1 MRRTGGGLSR
11 WLAGLAAFAVS
22 SVVVLAGCL
31 AGVAGAPAAALGDLG
46 SLSSA
51 GSGGSASPLTSLVV
65 PGVQSLD
72 GDQQARDARGAFLT
86 SPQAVTAREVSR
98 TAFRHLSAA
107 GASKLARE
115 AFPEVVDRPD
125 GGPPL
130 LRGGEKI
137 VRYLSGHAAQLSLS
151 GGKHAVVESLA
162 PMAKPT
168 SPGHFTPLNLGLSE
182 AEGGYVPQSAIVP
195 VTIPKRLSDGTALV
209 DTGVT
214 VTPVDSDGLPLS
226 GSQGAQDGESVLYAN
241 TQTDTDTLVKPTTA
255 GFEIDTLLRS
265 VNSPSELYFK
275 IAAPQGSQLRRSHGS
290 GGVNVVRNG
299 KSIALISSPNA
310 QDAVGTSVPVTT
322 SLSGDV
328 LALSV
333 HDTSGSY
340 QYPIEVDPEFENKYD
355 EYLTGYGKPTNWLF
369 TTSHSQEHKHTEG
382 QFTSKGWGENGY
394 LSDEGTGEYKAPEFA
409 AFVYQTQGESHIY
422 EELYNTEETN
432 NVGSEIE
439 SSIELINERKEVE
452 SEAILSVSANGSQS
466 GGLACCAPGKAE
478 NHNEVQFVQAG
489 KTTVGS
495 HFRDVLKGESVHIG
509 QEVAPTI
516 AYDTTD
522 EKLKLVAGE
531 AVNVLDGENKW
542 MGPNYGAIGFTA
554 QETGMGLA
562 EMVAEY
568 FTEGKHIN
576 VYEQDPLTENKCAGV
591 QCPQKVTTAF
601 TFNKEKPLP
610 NGHNS
615 LHVYGASAAGNLG
628 GAYANVNVDTEK
640 PYNLELVGLPP
651 SGVINEAPYHLR
663 AVATDGKAPT
673 ASSGIKSLKLALD
686 GYVLPATKSGSC
698 TPGPCTAVSE
708 WTVNGETFGA
718 GKHTLELTASDNA
731 ENFETR
737 PPYTITVRHASPL
750 AAGPGSIDPVT
761 GALMLSAGDVSMSDG
776 QGALNVSRSYNS
788 KQLKAGEQG
797 PLGPQWRLSIS
808 GSQGIEQEPSGSV
821 VLVAPDGGLATFESD
836 GKGGYISP
844 KGDENLS
851 LVPEKEG
858 EKIKAYL
865 LKNIAAGTTV
875 KYEQSGGAGP
885 WVIASSEGALA
896 KTTGEKETFQWERV
910 EGVTRPKMALAPEPA
925 GVSGCATTFV
935 NGCRALT
942 FAYATTTTATGE
954 EPSQWKDFKGRLKTV
969 SFKAYNP
976 STKAVESKVVAEY
989 SYDKQGRLRAEW
1001 DPRISPA
1008 LKTTYGYDEEE
1019 GGHVVAVSPAGQ
1031 EPWLF
1036 HYGTTASDTSAGR
1049 LLSITRPPAGTALGT
1064 GGVPVKVTAPT
1075 LVTANPVIGTLMVLT
1090 AGSWTNSL
1098 VASYV
1103 WEDCYTYESKETCT
1117 PIPGAVNKTYT
1128 PRASDA
1134 GYTLRALETVIDAD
1148 GSAAASTAASNP
1160 VPVTAP
1166 AYLRKWGE
1174 SGEGAG
1180 KFKYP
1185 SADAVDSS
1193 GNVWVT
1199 DYSNNRIEEFNST
1212 GTFLRTLGFD
1222 VKEGGKNEYEVCTSS
1237 CKAGLAGSGNGQF
1250 SGPRGITV
1258 STSGNIY
1265 VVDQGNNR
1273 VEEFNSSSAFVKAFG
1288 KKGTEPGEFQSPVS
1302 VAISPNQA
1310 VWVGDYGNNRV
1321 DEFTELGAF
1330 IGSFGTVGE
1339 GTGQFKGPYGI
1350 AFSEGNAY
1358 VVDQG
1363 NNRVEEFSLSGE
1375 YIRKFGSKG
1384 AGEGQL
1390 EVPYGIA
1397 TEPVSGD
1404 LYVDDWTH
1412 GRFEEFNPAGTF
1424 VGTLGS
1430 KGTGNG
1436 QLEGPESAAVNAS
1449 GYVYVADPGNNR
1461 VDEFEPKYSTN
1472 NPPPSPPALTT
1483 SAVTTI
1489 DYNVPLWGASAP
1501 DTKAGNETEEKAERK
1516 EWGQVDDPVEAT
1528 AVFAPDEPMGWPA
1541 KDYKRAAISYYDEL
1555 GRTVNAAA
1563 PSGAISTSEYNEDN
1577 EVIRS
1582 LSPDNRTAALAEG
1595 TVAAREETSALLDTK
1610 QQYNGET
1617 TAEKE
1622 QEEKEEK
1629 EHGIPAEPGTRL
1641 LQTWGPQHKIK
1652 VVPAPERL
1660 SRNHVRYFY
1669 NEGAPGNELYDLVTK
1684 TVDSAEYEGANHE
1697 ERVVTKNYSGQEN
1710 LGWLLRKPTSV
1721 TTEPTGLHLTTTT
1734 VYDPN
1739 TGKVVETR
1747 SPVGSSSSLGY
1758 LSQFPVSS
1766 LASQP
1771 GLADDRNGNL
1781 WLVGE
1786 NKLEEYSSTG
1796 TKLKTVGSKGTA
1808 NGQFESPTG
1817 VAVGPGNTIWVTDK
1831 GNNRVEEFNEE
1842 GTWLKTVGAAGE
1854 GNGQFKEPEGIAF
1867 GPNGALW
1874 VSDAGNNRVQEF
1886 TNEGVYISKF
1896 GAVGAG
1902 NGQFKAPAGIAVSA
1916 EGMIWVVDS
1925 GNNRVQGFRAA
1936 QSGPGSGNVEYVR
1949 QFGSFG
1955 SGNGQFNET
1964 PYYLAIDANG
1974 NLWVGGSAP
1983 FPLPRVQEFSPSGE
1997 FVSALGSTGAGN
2009 GQFTGSRGVAVDT
2022 KGNIWVTD
2030 KGNKR
2035 LEAFAAPSSYLAKV
2049 YRKQVETAG
2058 YGALS
2063 APASVTNDSS
2073 GDRWV
2078 LNAPPGSIDY
2088 LTEYSSSGGFI
2099 EKYKWLGAKE
2109 PKGPTT
2115 LAPRYGNSEHFW
2127 ITDPLHQRLVEV
2139 GIEHTKGGAE
2149 GQFFTSSEISG
2160 EIPGAR
2166 FGEATGV
2173 ASGPTGLWV
2182 LGMGGSKLMWFF
2194 EGGAFR
2200 GESSGGPTLKGAKGI
2215 TIDAKGDV
2223 LVADTGENC
2232 VVEYD
2237 REGKYIRT
2245 IGSVG
2250 AGNGQLK
2257 GPTAIA
2263 GTDATGD
2270 IWVADTG
2277 NYRLEEFNGK
2287 GEYVTQLGAKGK
2299 GAGQFEA
2306 PSGLAIGGEGDVWAT
2321 DSANNT
2327 LQKFGQAGS
2336 AKGAHDSETIYYT
2349 AAENSTTPA
2358 CGKHPEWAELPCQS
2372 QPAAQPGTVGLP
2384 ALPIVVDKTYNIW
2397 DEPEQVEEKFEKIG
2411 TFPETTRTKKMTY
2424 DSAGRLETNEETAT
2438 SGTSLPKVT
2447 DVYSKES
2454 GVMVE
2459 QKTTVG
2465 ETTKSIKSK
2474 YNELSQLI
2482 EYTDADSNKTVYVY
2496 DIDGRAKEVKDG
2508 LKEGAEI
2515 EAKQTYAYNT
2525 TSGALEQLVDSAAGT
2540 FTASYDGEGKLST
2553 EAYPDALTAKYT
2565 YNPLGE
2571 ATAIKYEKTAHCKT
2585 TCPEVWFEE
2594 TTVPKA
2600 HGEAG
2605 VRTSTLAKEEYSYD
2619 SAGRL
2624 ITTKEIP
2631 TGKPCKVR
2639 EYGYDE
2645 DSNRLSQMTRNSG
2658 TETCGEGTL
2667 TTITHSYDS
2676 ADRLIDSGVK
2686 YEALG
2691 NRTEVPAADAEEK
2704 AEHALT
2710 ATFYVDNQTQSQT
2723 QNGKTITYYTD
2734 PAGRTRET
2742 TTKEG
2747 AGALSAIVNHYA
2759 GAGEAISW
2767 VGEEGGAWTRN
2778 ITGIDGSLSATEKNG
2793 AEPTLQLHDLQ
2804 GNVVATAKDT
2814 ETETKLLTTYNSTE
2828 FGVPVNGT
2836 PPSKYAWLGASGISA
2851 ELPSSGG
2858 TASSEDIGY
2867 VPQLGEALQTQP
2879 VVSPGAP
2886 NGLYIAPYESTQTPG
2901 GYAATAGYAAEEP
2914 AREVARQEAARRAAC
2929 EAHPLTCAEDED
2941 PTHHFRA
2948 WEAQNYGNVLAAA
2961 LRDQEMGTA
2970 IGVLGT
2976 IYDLAMGPVQALEA
2990 LFGKNTIETWISSYS
3005 NMLLLCVKEVHRSGH
3020 SHGGCRADVFDIEP
3034 FGWDTQIINFSRIP
3048 VVSWCEGMSSN
3059 TIEVHWCHLENKEYA
3074 DEAVD
3079 PPSTSP
3085 EE

>member
-1 MRRTGGGLSR
+1 MRRTGGGLGR
-11 WLAGLAAFAVS
+11 WLAGFAGLTAS

-31 AGVAGAPAAALGDLG
+31 AGVPAAALGDLG
-46 SLSSA
+46 SLSSD

-72 GDQQARDARGAFLT
+72 GDQQALDARGAFLT

-125 GGPPL
+125 GGPPP

-137 VRYLSGHAAQLSLS
+137 VRYLSGHAAQLSLP

-168 SPGHFTPLNLGLSE
+168 SPGHFTPLNLGLSQT
-182 AEGGYVPQSAIVP
+182 EGAYVPQSAIVP
-195 VTIPKRLSDGTALV
+195 VKIPKRLSAGPALV
-209 DTGVT
+209 GTGVT
-214 VTPVDSDGLPLS
+214 VTPVDSRGLSLG

-265 VNSPSELYFK
+265 VSSPSELYFK
-275 IAAPQGSQLRRSHGS
+275 IAAPQGSHLRRSHGS
-290 GGVNVVRNG
+290 GGVSVVRDG

-310 QDAVGTSVPVTT
+310 QDAVGTSVPVTV
-322 SLSGDV
+322 SLSGDI

-340 QYPIEVDPEFENKYD
+340 QYPIEVDPEAKNTKD
-355 EYLTGYGKPTNWLF
+355 EQVSGYSAPTNWLF
-369 TTSHSQEHKHTEG
+369 VTSNYISGEHKHTQG
-382 QFTSKGWGENGY
+382 QFNSSGWELKGGLVDEVK
-394 LSDEGTGEYKAPEFA
+394 EGTGGYITPEFA
-409 AFVYQTQGESHIY
+409 SFVYQTQGESHIGQVFY
-422 EELYNTEETN
+422 ATEETN
-432 NVGSEIE
+432 NIGGEIE
-439 SSIELINERKEVE
+439 STIEII
-452 SEAILSVSANGSQS
+452 SEKKVIEGEKLLSVSENKTNS
-466 GGLACCAPGKAE
+466 GTLAASCCVQE
-478 NHNEVQFVQAG
+478 NHNQVQYVQSAKEVRG
-489 KTTVGS
+489 E
-495 HFRDVLKGESVHIG
+495 HFRDVLNEAAITIA
-509 QEVAPTI
+509 QEVQPTVT
-516 AYDTTD
+516 YDTTD
-522 EKLKLVAGE
+522 EKIKVPGGE
-531 AVNVLDGENKW
+531 AINVLHGTNQW
-542 MGPNYGAIGFTA
+542 MGPNYGAIGYTVT
-554 QETGMGLA
+554 ETGIGTA
-562 EMVAEY
+562 EIWIESH
-568 FTEGKHIN
+568 FNRIFEENLLTGK
-576 VYEQDPLTENKCAGV
+576 KCKGV
-591 QCPQKVTTAF
+591 QCPTNITEAYSY
-601 TFNKEKPLP
+601 NKSNPPE
-610 NGHNS
+610 NGHD
-615 LHVYGASAAGNLG
+615 HFDTRAFSAAINEGKSVPE
-628 GAYANVNVDTEK
+628 VNVDSEK

-708 WTVNGETFGA
+708 WTINGETFGA
-718 GKHTLELTASDNA
+718 GKHTLELSASDNA
-731 ENFETR
+731 ENFETK

-761 GALMLSAGDVSMSDG
+761 GALTLSASDVSMSDG
-776 QGALNVSRSYNS
+776 QGALHVSRSYNS

-885 WVIASSEGALA
+885 WVIASSEGALS

-910 EGVTRPKMALAPEPA
+910 EGITRPKIALAPEPA

-954 EPSQWKDFKGRLKTV
+954 EPGQWKDFKGRLKTV
-969 SFKAYNP
+969 SSKAYNP

-989 SYDKQGRLRAEW
+989 AYDKQGRLRAEW

-1019 GGHVVAVSPAGQ
+1019 GGHVVALSPAGQ

-1036 HYGTTASDTSAGR
+1036 HYGTTGSDSSAGR

-1064 GGVPVKVTAPT
+1064 GGAPVLVTAPQLFPT
-1075 LVTANPVIGTLMVLT
+1075 PPIIGVPIAVV
-1090 AGSWTNSL
+1090 AGTWTNSL
-1098 VASYV
+1098 AASYQ

-1117 PIPGAVNKTYT
+1117 PIPGAVNKTYI
-1128 PRASDA
+1128 PQARDA
-1134 GYTLRALETVIDAD
+1134 GYTLRALETAVDAD
-1148 GSAAASTAASNP
+1148 GSAVASTAASS
-1160 VPVTAP
+1160 VSPVTAP
-1166 AYLRKWGE
+1166 AYLRKWGA
-1174 SGEGAG
+1174 SGETEGN
-1180 KFKYP
+1180 FKYP
-1185 SADAVDSS
+1185 SADAIDPS

-1199 DYSNNRIEEFNST
+1199 DYSNNRIEEFSST

-1222 VKEGGKNEYEVCTSS
+1222 VKVGGKSEYEICTSS

-1258 STSGNIY
+1258 SPSGNIY

-1273 VEEFNSSSAFVKAFG
+1273 VEEFNSSFAFVRAFG

-1321 DEFTELGAF
+1321 DEFTEVGAF

-1384 AGEGQL
+1384 AGEGQF

-1424 VGTLGS
+1424 VGTLGA

-1436 QLEGPESAAVNAS
+1436 QLEGPESAAVNS
-1449 GYVYVADPGNNR
+1449 TGYVYVADPGNNR

-1472 NPPPSPPALTT
+1472 NPPPGPPALTT

-1501 DTKAGNETEEKAERK
+1501 DTKAGNEAEEKAERK

-1528 AVFAPDEPMGWPA
+1528 AVFPPDEPMGWPA

-1555 GRTVNAAA
+1555 GRTVNTAA

-1582 LSPDNRTAALAEG
+1582 LSPDNRTTALAEG
-1595 TVAAREETSALLDTK
+1595 TVKAREETSALLDTK

-1652 VVPAPERL
+1652 VGGTSEKLA
-1660 SRNHVRYFY
+1660 RNHVQYFY

-1747 SPVGSSSSLGY
+1747 SPAGSSSSLGY

-1817 VAVGPGNTIWVTDK
+1817 IAVGPGNTIWVTDK

-1842 GTWLKTVGAAGE
+1842 GTWLKTVGVAGE

-1874 VSDAGNNRVQEF
+1874 VSDAGNNRVQQF

-1896 GAVGAG
+1896 GTVGTG

-1916 EGMIWVVDS
+1916 EGMVWVVDS

-1936 QSGPGSGNVEYVR
+1936 QSGPGTGNVEYVR

-2009 GQFTGSRGVAVDT
+2009 GQFTGARGVAVDT

-2049 YRKQVETAG
+2049 YRKQVETVG

-2063 APASVTNDSS
+2063 APSSMTNDSS

-2078 LNAPPGSIDY
+2078 LNAPTGSIDY

-2099 EKYKWLGAKE
+2099 EKYKWLGEKE
-2109 PKGPTT
+2109 PRTPAT
-2115 LAPRYGNSEHFW
+2115 LTPRYGNSEHFW
-2127 ITDPLHQRLVEV
+2127 MTDPLHQRLVEV

-2149 GQFFTSSEISG
+2149 GQFFASSEISG

-2194 EGGAFR
+2194 EGGTFR
-2200 GESSGGPTLKGAKGI
+2200 GESSGGPTLKGAKGVA
-2215 TIDAKGDV
+2215 IDAKGDV

-2232 VVEYD
+2232 VVEYN

-2245 IGSVG
+2245 IGSLG
-2250 AGNGQLK
+2250 TGNGQLK
-2257 GPTAIA
+2257 GPTGIA

-2277 NYRLEEFNGK
+2277 NHRLEEFNGK

-2306 PSGLAIGGEGDVWAT
+2306 LSGVAIGGEGDVWAV
-2321 DSANNT
+2321 DSENNT
-2327 LQKFGQAGS
+2327 LQKFGQAAS

-2349 AAENSTTPA
+2349 AAANSTTPA
-2358 CGKHPEWAELPCQS
+2358 CGSHPEWAELPCQS

-2384 ALPIVVDKTYNIW
+2384 ALPVVVDKTYNMW

-2411 TFPETTRTKKMTY
+2411 SYPETTRTKKMTY
-2424 DSAGRLETNEETAT
+2424 DGAGRLETNEETAT
-2438 SGTSLPKVT
+2438 IGTSLPKVT
-2447 DVYSKES
+2447 DVYSKEL
-2454 GVMVE
+2454 GVMTE

-2474 YNELSQLI
+2474 YNELGQLT
-2482 EYTDADSNKTVYVY
+2482 EYTDADGNKTVYAY

-2540 FTASYDGEGKLST
+2540 FTASYDGEGRLST
-2553 EAYPDALTAKYT
+2553 EVYPDALTAKYT

-2600 HGEAG
+2600 HGEAA

-2658 TETCGEGTL
+2658 TETCGEGAL

-2676 ADRLIDSGVK
+2676 ADRLIDSGVA
-2686 YEALG
+2686 YDAFG
-2691 NRTEVPAADAEEK
+2691 NRTKVPAADAEEK
-2704 AEHALT
+2704 AEHELT

-2747 AGALSAIVNHYA
+2747 AGALSTIINHYA

-2778 ITGIDGSLSATEKNG
+2778 IAGIDGSLSAVAKNG
-2793 AEPTLQLHDLQ
+2793 AETTLQLHDLQ

-2828 FGVPVNGT
+2828 FGVPANGT
-2836 PPSKYAWLGASGISA
+2836 PPTKYSWLGASGIAA

-2858 TASSEDIGY
+2858 TSSSQDIGY

-2886 NGLYIAPYESTQTPG
+2886 NGLYIAPYESTLTPG
-2901 GYAATAGYAAEEP
+2901 GYEATAGYAAEEP
-2914 AREVARQEAARRAAC
+2914 AREAARDKAALEQCEASGACVDPHYRGLVSPHRLAAVIKELAETQEAI
-2929 EAHPLTCAEDED
+2929 
-2941 PTHHFRA
+2941 
-2948 WEAQNYGNVLAAA
+2948 
-2961 LRDQEMGTA
+2961 EMATS
-2970 IGVLGT
+2970 IVT
-2976 IYDLAMGPVQALEA
+2976 EALEPEFKA
-2990 LFGKNTIETWISSYS
+2990 LFKILSI
-3005 NMLLLCVKEVHRSGH
+3005 H
-3020 SHGGCRADVFDIEP
+3020 SL
-3034 FGWDTQIINFSRIP
+3034 TQYLHTM
-3048 VVSWCEGMSSN
+3048 EGMRGSLEECATYAAMNHPSGRCFINISWWEGSVSIFGLTWHLSLPEKLSEVQVCGFDHYSSWDHYN
-3059 TIEVHWCHLENKEYA
+3059 YYACFGGAGTQREYRY
-3074 DEAVD
+3074 
-3079 PPSTSP
+3079 
-3085 EE
+3085 